1 MSQPSQPVQPDP
13 QPLLTVG
20 VVADTHIPDRVG
32 TLHPQLIP
40 VLRAA
45 RVGHI
50 LHAGDVCVPG
60 VLDELTQVA
69 PVTAARGNRDILL
82 SSLPLVETI
91 RLAGVEIAL
100 MHGHGGLFFYL
111 WDKWQF
117 MFFGYNFKRY
127 VRLLTHSSGSA
138 RVVIFGHTHRH
149 EISWQDGKLLFNP
162 GAAGMIYDEPF
173 TPSVGLLHI
182 YPQQQVRAEIV
193 PLSGYLVR
201 GRQWVAKPE

>member
-1 MSQPSQPVQPDP
+1 MNSQTHPGQPDP

-32 TLHPQLIP
+32 SLHPQLIP
-40 VLRAA
+40 TLKTAGVD
-45 RVGHI
+45 HI
-50 LHAGDVCVPG
+50 LHAGDVCIPS
-60 VLDELTQVA
+60 VLDELFQVA
-69 PVTAARGNRDILL
+69 PVTAARGNRDVLL
-82 SSLPLVETI
+82 SGLPLVNTI
-91 RLAGVEIAL
+91 NLAGVEIAL

-117 MFFGYNFKRY
+117 IFFGYNFKRY
-127 VRLLTHSSGSA
+127 INLLTRTSGSA
-138 RVVIFGHTHRH
+138 RVVIFGHTHRP
-149 EISWQDGKLLFNP
+149 EILWKDGKLLFNP

-173 TPSVGLLHI
+173 TPSIGLLRI

-193 PLSGYLVR
+193 TLSGYKVR